1 MEEPEAQ
8 RLCKTALHRIFKQLV
23 VTVRKARQMQDSDRI
38 PKIGLALG
46 SGASRGWSHLGV
58 IRALVREGIEPDVI
72 CGTSVG
78 AMVGGSYTTGKLDA
92 LEDWVLDSNF
102 ADLLGFFSVR
112 MPQTAFVDIEKLD
125 WFLDN
130 YVAGKETLIE
140 SLERPFAANCTDFDN
155 GYEVILREGKMS
167 DAVRAS
173 MAMPGLFPAV
183 RVGEQ
188 WLIDGGL
195 VNPVPVSTCRSLGA
209 DIVIGVNLNTEI
221 LQRHNRMPSRG
232 SVAKNESMFGSL
244 KKRSH
249 VYAKFL
255 AADSDPADKAPSLI
269 TSIAKAVSIFQD
281 QITRS
286 RLESDPADIMIAPK
300 VGNIGMLEFHRA
312 DDAIKE
318 GHAKALDAVDEIRN
332 CILRHKKC

>member
-1 MEEPEAQ
+1 
-8 RLCKTALHRIFKQLV
+8 
-23 VTVRKARQMQDSDRI
+23 MQDSDST

-58 IRALVREGIEPDVI
+58 IKALVREGIEPDVI

-78 AMVGGSYTTGKLDA
+78 AMVGGSYTAGKLDA
-92 LEDWVLDSNF
+92 LEDWVLDSNL
-102 ADLLGFFSVR
+102 ADVLGFFSIR
-112 MPQTAFVDIEKLD
+112 MPQTAFVDIEKFD

-130 YVAGKETLIE
+130 FVAIKDSRIE
-140 SLERPFAANCTDFDN
+140 SLDLPFAAICTDFDD
-155 GYEVILREGKMS
+155 GHEVVLREGDIS

-183 RVGEQ
+183 RIGQ
-188 WLIDGGL
+188 RWLIDGGL

-221 LQRHNRMPSRG
+221 LQRHPRAASRDTATEDE
-232 SVAKNESMFGSL
+232 SVLGGL

-249 VYAKFL
+249 VYSKFL
-255 AADSDPADKAPSLI
+255 AADSDPADKAPGLI
-269 TSIAKAVSIFQD
+269 TSISKAVSIFQD

-286 RLESDPADIMIAPK
+286 RLASDPADIMIAPK
-300 VGNIGMLEFHRA
+300 VGDIGMLEFHRA

-318 GHAKALDAVDEIRN
+318 GHTKALDAVDEIRN
-332 CILRHKKC
+332 CILRRKKSGHS